1 MDQILSQGPLFL
13 ACLIFMMGIV
23 IVIHE
28 YGHYIAARYYGVAV
42 ESFSVGFGKPLVER
56 MDSRGTRWR
65 INWIPLG
72 GFVSFLP
79 ETADPSDV
87 AGRAVQGKA
96 FDSLKPWPK
105 IVVSLAGPAAN
116 FVLATLIFA
125 LSIGMNGIAKF
136 TVEVADVVAEMPA
149 EAAGMLAGDRL
160 IQVNGRDVHS
170 RGDASM
176 AILVS
181 PNKPVVFTVD
191 RQGETLDLAVTP
203 IEIVRENEFG
213 QVVPQST
220 AGIVMQHIELN
231 ERAHYGPIGA
241 LVKGAEQTG
250 RTVDQTVAM
259 LGRIVTGNM
268 SIHAMSGPVGVGDIS
283 RRAVNRVV
291 GQEHLSAWQKT
302 EMLFWMLLSVCAA
315 VSVGV
320 GFFNLLPLPVLDGG
334 RVVFHAYEAVT
345 GSKLPVQVE
354 AYALR
359 AGVFLLLL
367 LVVVITWGDVM
378 ETGVF
383 GRGGG

>member
-13 ACLIFMMGIV
+13 VCLIFMMGIV

-56 MDSRGTRWR
+56 LDRRGTRWR

-79 ETADPSDV
+79 ESVNNENV
-87 AGRAVQGKA
+87 AGRVVQGKS

-116 FVLATLIFA
+116 FVLATFIFA
-125 LSIGMNGIAKF
+125 LSIGVNGVARF
-136 TVEVADVVAEMPA
+136 TVEIAEVVADMPA
-149 EAAGMLAGDRL
+149 EAGGMLAGDRL
-160 IQVNGRDVHS
+160 VRVNGRDVHS
-170 RGDASM
+170 RGDATM

-181 PNKPVVFTVD
+181 PNKPVIFTVD
-191 RQGETLDLAVTP
+191 RQGETLDIPVTP
-203 IEIVRENEFG
+203 VEIVRPNEFG

-220 AGIVMQHIELN
+220 AGLIMQHTELN
-231 ERAHYGPIGA
+231 ERIRYGPIGA

-291 GQEHLSAWQKT
+291 EQEQLSTWQKA

-345 GSKLPVQVE
+345 GSKLPMQVE
-354 AYALR
+354 AFALR

-367 LVVVITWGDVM
+367 LVVVITWGDVV

>member
-28 YGHYIAARYYGVAV
+28 YGHYIAARFYGVAV
-42 ESFSVGFGKPLVER
+42 ESFSVGFGKPLIER
-56 MDSRGTRWR
+56 MDRRGTRWR

-79 ETADPSDV
+79 ESVDSADV

-125 LSIGMNGIAKF
+125 LSIGVNGIAKF
-136 TVEVADVVAEMPA
+136 TVEVAEIVSDMPA
-149 EAAGMLAGDRL
+149 EAGGMLAGDRL

-181 PNKPVVFTVD
+181 PNKPVIFTVD
-191 RQGETLDLAVTP
+191 RQGEIIDLAVTP
-203 IEIVRENEFG
+203 IEVVRENEFG

-231 ERAHYGPIGA
+231 ERTRYGPVGA
-241 LVKGAEQTG
+241 LIKGAAQTG

-259 LGRIVTGNM
+259 LGRIATGNM

-345 GSKLPVQVE
+345 GSKLPMQVE

-367 LVVVITWGDVM
+367 LVVVITWGDVV

>member
-13 ACLIFMMGIV
+13 ICLIFMMGIV

-28 YGHYIAARYYGVAV
+28 YGHYLAARYYGVAV
-42 ESFSVGFGKPLVER
+42 ESFSVGFGKPLVETLDR
-56 MDSRGTRWR
+56 RGTRWR

-79 ETADPSDV
+79 ENAAEVDV
-87 AGRAVQGKA
+87 GRKIDGKS
-96 FDSLKPWPK
+96 FDALKPWPK

-116 FVLATLIFA
+116 FLLAVFIFA
-125 LSIGMNGIAKF
+125 LSIGVNGVAKF
-136 TVEVADVVAEMPA
+136 TVEVADVVADMPA
-149 EAAGMLAGDRL
+149 EAAGLQAGDRL
-160 IQVNGRDVHS
+160 IRVNGRDVNS

-191 RQGETLDLAVTP
+191 RQGQTLDIPVTP
-203 IEIVRENEFG
+203 IEMVRPNEFG

-220 AGIVMQHIELN
+220 AGIVMQHVELN
-231 ERAHYGPIGA
+231 ERVRYGPIGA
-241 LVKGAEQTG
+241 VVQGVIQTG

-291 GQEHLSAWQKT
+291 GQDQLSAWEKT
-302 EMLFWMLLSVCAA
+302 QMLFWMLLSVCAA

-345 GSKLPVQVE
+345 GSKLPMQVE
-354 AYALR
+354 AFALR

-367 LVVVITWGDVM
+367 LVVVITWGDVV